1 MGRREE
7 GAAWSRLRKVTFEL
21 RQISFVRITDETLVK
36 TGSFQQDFRNAD
48 GSPRNAKVLLDLEKL
63 DEELVLFVEF

>member
-7 GAAWSRLRKVTFEL
+7 GAAWSRLRKVSFDL
-21 RQISFVRITDETLVK
+21 RQISLVRITDETLVK

-48 GSPRNAKVLLDLEKL
+48 GSPRNAKVLLDLERL
-63 DEELVLFVEF
+63 DEEIVFFLDF